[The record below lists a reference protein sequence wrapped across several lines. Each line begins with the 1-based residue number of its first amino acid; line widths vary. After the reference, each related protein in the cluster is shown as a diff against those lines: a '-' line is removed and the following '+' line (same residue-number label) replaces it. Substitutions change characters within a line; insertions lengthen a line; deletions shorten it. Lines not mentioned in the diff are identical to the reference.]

1 MLVGEIFDSNLYMLL
16 KIKVYAGYSMITLI
30 IWMFEELIYVCL
42 KLVGSYGDVK
52 IFLDLEYFH

>member
-1 MLVGEIFDSNLYMLL
+1 MLL

-30 IWMFEELIYVCL
+30 IWMFEELILIYVCL